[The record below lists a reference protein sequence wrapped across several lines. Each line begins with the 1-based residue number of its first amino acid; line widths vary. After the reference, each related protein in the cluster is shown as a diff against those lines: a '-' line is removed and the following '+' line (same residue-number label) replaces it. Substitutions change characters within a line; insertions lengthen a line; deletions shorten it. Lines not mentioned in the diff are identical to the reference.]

1 MHDLVNWMEQIAAKY
16 PGASLV
22 VRVEERGV
30 VVLARRRSQTDASAR
45 TIGSAEPRR
54 ATAKPS
60 TNVLGKSLV
69 PDLPS
74 RDSTNRQQPFY
85 SIPEL
90 AFRWRCSRGTV
101 YNRLRFAGAKVLDL
115 GSAGKK
121 GKKLV
126 PALTVFQIESKHL
139 KALPL
144 P

>member
-1 MHDLVNWMEQIAAKY
+1 VHDFVNWMEQIAAKY

-54 ATAKPS
+54 ARAKPS
-60 TNVLGKSLV
+60 ANVLAKSLSPELPH
-69 PDLPS
+69 PDN
-74 RDSTNRQQPFY
+74 TNRQQPYY

-90 AFRWRCSRGTV
+90 AVRWRSSRATV

-115 GSAGKK
+115 GPAGKK

-126 PALTVFQIESKHL
+126 PALTVFQIESKNL
-139 KALPL
+139 KALP
-144 P
+144 